1 MIDLDELERHAS
13 HRALA
18 GNVLTQAQ
26 ADVVLALVRAVR
38 AAEFVYSQ
46 RGLIRSRTAAIVG
59 ITDLG
64 EILAPF
70 CEEA

>member
-1 MIDLDELERHAS
+1 MIDLDELERRS
-13 HRALA
+13 RGA
-18 GNVLTQAQ
+18 GGRVILKPRQVLG
-26 ADVVLALVRAVR
+26 LVRAVR